1 MPAYLKRACAC
12 GPRQMVRRRSR
23 RSALPSPVEARAA
36 APPRRPA
43 GTGIPASVRARLRAC
58 VRARLGLSV
67 RVLAHLLVRLQLG
80 APSVRRPAPFA
91 PVRVR
96 ARERSCVRATYTWH
110 TATRPPRG
118 THTPDRDSLQRR
130 ARAPKGT
137 HSIRACRCERHAA
150 WLYSGDPWTP
160 SGRAGGTHS
169 RACRR
174 HAQAVPHARPKM
186 LHARRG
192 PVARRA
198 AAQHAPCKMTRI
210 VGACRRAACRPAAR
224 MCRAWRP
231 QWTARRGV
239 RSACGRPPTGGGTA
253 ARARPR
259 RPRRRSCRRTRST
272 RTRARTSASAA
283 QPQCE
288 PRRRGRRMG
297 LRARVCGPR
306 QARTSGACRRL
317 RPTRMAEPAL

>member
-43 GTGIPASVRARLRAC
+43 GTGIPAYVRARALVRALC
-58 VRARLGLSV
+58 VRVFTARAVQRAPS
-67 RVLAHLLVRLQLG
+67 G
-80 APSVRRPAPFA
+80 APQARRAIRASTGTIRTCARASDPAL
-91 PVRVR
+91 
-96 ARERSCVRATYTWH
+96 RATYTWH
-110 TATRPPRG
+110 G
-118 THTPDRDSLQRR
+118 THTRDRDSLQLR
-130 ARAPKGT
+130 ARAPKGA

-150 WLYSGDPWTP
+150 WLYSGDPRTP
-160 SGRAGGTHS
+160 SGRAGGTHLN
-169 RACRR
+169 ACRR
-174 HAQAVPHARPKM
+174 HAQAVPQARPKM
-186 LHARRG
+186 HHARRG

-198 AAQHAPCKMTRI
+198 AAQHAPCKMARI
-210 VGACRRAACRPAAR
+210 VGARRCAACRPAAKMR
-224 MCRAWRP
+224 RAWRP

-272 RTRARTSASAA
+272 RTRARTSASAT
-283 QPQCE
+283 QPQCD
-288 PRRRGRRMG
+288 PRTRGRRIR
-297 LRARVCGPR
+297 LRARGCGPR
-306 QARTSGACRRL
+306 QVRTSGACRRL